1 VGALS
6 SRKVNLRVIAA
17 TNHDLRALI
26 AEKRFR
32 EDLFYR
38 LSMVEILVPRLAER
52 KKDLPLLQRHFISRF
67 AAEYKKEI
75 HGLTHRTQLRLSQHS
90 WPGHVRELENVIGH
104 AAMMTMGDMI
114 DLPDLPPYLRAN
126 SERGDD
132 VTPFPPSDM
141 GTFEEQERLL
151 LSRALDAVAGNKSK
165 AARLLRIGRDAL
177 RYKVKKHNLEAR
189 VSRPVSAVA
198 GR

>member
-1 VGALS
+1 
-6 SRKVNLRVIAA
+6 
-17 TNHDLRALI
+17 
-26 AEKRFR
+26 
-32 EDLFYR
+32 
-38 LSMVEILVPRLAER
+38 
-52 KKDLPLLQRHFISRF
+52 
-67 AAEYKKEI
+67 
-75 HGLTHRTQLRLSQHS
+75 
-90 WPGHVRELENVIGH
+90 
-104 AAMMTMGDMI
+104 
-114 DLPDLPPYLRAN
+114 
-126 SERGDD
+126 
-132 VTPFPPSDM
+132 M